1 VPTDILTSAIQ
12 SALSYMNSTISEICK
27 INSKEPGPTSDNA
40 NHISLRIFNTVA
52 AIFNICLQGLAH
64 LCRDIPGRHCR
75 DQVIFSLVRFFV
87 NALGHLDNTCLRRT
101 VYQAPDISN
110 HQDKDS
116 HRAEYD
122 DTTRTLTLI
131 GGLTKFLVNILTCS
145 EFQKAHL
152 SHIEVLEGMF
162 SALLEE
168 VGRLVSQVIFDE
180 HLSTVRGPAP
190 VSCSDKNTSATAVDL
205 KCQHLASVL
214 KRAMEGRSKKDQ
226 HSLAAMLA
234 GTKVLGI
241 GAGKK
246 VVLARA
252 RQRLQET
259 LLKGIFG
266 DDGEQFMNALQMPEC
281 DEGWDNEV
289 PQVARDEKEAFV
301 ESVWSSIGW
310 DMLLND

>member
-1 VPTDILTSAIQ
+1 MNSAI
-12 SALSYMNSTISEICK
+12 SEACNVK
-27 INSKEPGPTSDNA
+27 SKESDRTGESA
-40 NHISLRIFNTVA
+40 NHMSLQTFNTVA
-52 AIFNICLQGLAH
+52 AIFNICLKGLAH
-64 LCRDIPGRHCR
+64 LCRDIPGRRCR
-75 DQVIFSLVRFFV
+75 GHVIFSLVKFFV
-87 NALGHLDNTCLRRT
+87 NALVHLHNTCLRRT
-101 VYQAPDISN
+101 VYQVPNISN

-116 HRAEYD
+116 HRADYE

-131 GGLTKFLVNILTCS
+131 GGLTKFLVNILTCP

-168 VGRLVSQVIFDE
+168 VGGLISQVIFDE
-180 HLSTVRGPAP
+180 HLSTLRGPAP
-190 VSCSDKNTSATAVDL
+190 VSWSGKDTSASINALAVDL

-214 KRAMEGRSKKDQ
+214 KGAMEGRSEKDK
-226 HSLAAMLA
+226 HSLAEMLA

-241 GAGKK
+241 GADKK

-266 DDGEQFMNALQMPEC
+266 NDGEQFMNALQMPASE
-281 DEGWDNEV
+281 EGWDNEAV
-289 PQVARDEKEAFV
+289 QVTRDEKEAFV
-301 ESVWSSIGW
+301 ESVWSTVGW
-310 DMLLND
+310 DMMLKD

>member
-1 VPTDILTSAIQ
+1 MLTSAIQ
-12 SALSYMNSTISEICK
+12 SSLSYMNSTISEACN
-27 INSKEPGPTSDNA
+27 INSKELDRTGEKVNR
-40 NHISLRIFNTVA
+40 ISLRTFNTVA
-52 AIFNICLQGLAH
+52 AIFNLCLKGLAH
-64 LCRDIPGRHCR
+64 LCRDIPGRRCR
-75 DQVIFSLVRFFV
+75 GQVIFSLVQFFV
-87 NALGHLDNTCLRRT
+87 NALGHLHNMCLRRT
-101 VYQAPDISN
+101 VDQAPNISH

-116 HRAEYD
+116 HRADYE

-131 GGLTKFLVNILTCS
+131 NELTKFLVYVLTCP
-145 EFQKAHL
+145 EFQKAHF

-168 VGRLVSQVIFDE
+168 VGGLISQVIFDE
-180 HLSTVRGPAP
+180 HLPTLRGPAA
-190 VSCSDKNTSATAVDL
+190 VSCSDKYSSASINALAVDL

-214 KRAMEGRSKKDQ
+214 KRAMEGRSEKDGK
-226 HSLAAMLA
+226 SLAAMLA
-234 GTKVLGI
+234 GTNMLGI

-266 DDGEQFMNALQMPEC
+266 DDGEQFMNALQIPESE
-281 DEGWDNEV
+281 EGWDPNA

-301 ESVWSSIGW
+301 ESVWSAVGW
-310 DMLLND
+310 DMMFND

>member
-1 VPTDILTSAIQ
+1 
-12 SALSYMNSTISEICK
+12 MNSTISETCK
-27 INSKEPGPTSDNA
+27 IDSKEPDRTGD
-40 NHISLRIFNTVA
+40 ISLRTFNTVA
-52 AIFNICLQGLAH
+52 AIFSICLEGLAH

-75 DQVIFSLVRFFV
+75 GQVIFSLVRFFV
-87 NALGHLDNTCLRRT
+87 NSLGHLHNTCLRRT

-116 HRAEYD
+116 HRVGYD
-122 DTTRTLTLI
+122 NTTRTLTLI

-145 EFQKAHL
+145 EFQKAHP

-168 VGRLVSQVIFDE
+168 VGGLVSQVIFDE
-180 HLSTVRGPAP
+180 HLSNVHGPAP
-190 VSCSDKNTSATAVDL
+190 VSCSGKDTLASINATAVDL
-205 KCQHLASVL
+205 KCRHLASVL
-214 KRAMEGRSKKDQ
+214 KRVMEGRSKKDQ
-226 HSLAAMLA
+226 YSLAAMLA

-281 DEGWDNEV
+281 DECWDNEV
-289 PQVARDEKEAFV
+289 PRVARDEKEAFV
-301 ESVWSSIGW
+301 ESVWSSVGW
-310 DMLLND
+310 DMLND